1 MIINAAHLV
10 LEAAGVAGGELVAP
24 AYQEVAGGG
33 VAAPPV
39 APLQELGVEPRH
51 QEGSWSVDS
60 HAHNRHHSTIVMKID
75 IHRQ

>member
-1 MIINAAHLV
+1 MMINAPHLV

-51 QEGSWSVDS
+51 QEGS
-60 HAHNRHHSTIVMKID
+60 
-75 IHRQ
+75 

>member
-1 MIINAAHLV
+1 MLINAPHLV

-24 AYQEVAGGG
+24 ADEEVAGGG

-60 HAHNRHHSTIVMKID
+60 HAHNRHHSIEP
-75 IHRQ
+75 

>member
-1 MIINAAHLV
+1 MTMAPHLV

-24 AYQEVAGGG
+24 AYQEVAGGW

-51 QEGSWSVDS
+51 QEGS
-60 HAHNRHHSTIVMKID
+60 
-75 IHRQ
+75 